1 MPTVFITGATKNT
14 GFAIA
19 ERFAGE
25 GFDVAISSR
34 NRENAEAA
42 ASKIRRKYKVTAK
55 GYAMDLLSVESI
67 QGVFA
72 HIKDDFGRLD
82 TFVANSADLGIGID
96 ILTATEDQYDDL
108 MNTNVKGNYFACR
121 EAAMIMKEQGGGSI
135 VIIGSV
141 HCKSCVG
148 GRSLYSI
155 SKGALSTLVRS
166 MAVEL
171 GMYNIRANCLLAG
184 AIRTD
189 RWDGISEEEEARRR
203 ANWPLG
209 LESDGEDIANG
220 AFYLGSSLSKTVTG
234 TDLVIDS
241 GILASLLPYKRG
253 DSK

>member
-1 MPTVFITGATKNT
+1 MPTVFITGATKNS

-19 ERFAGE
+19 EKFASE
-25 GFDVAISSR
+25 GYDVAISSR
-34 NRENAEAA
+34 SKESAEIAA
-42 ASKIRRKYKVTAK
+42 AKIQDKYKVTAR
-55 GYAMDLLSVESI
+55 GYAMDLMNVEDI
-67 QGVFA
+67 RLVFA
-72 HIKDDFGRLD
+72 RLKEDFGRLD

-96 ILTATEDQYDDL
+96 ILSATEERYDAL
-108 MNTNVKGNYFACR
+108 MDTNVKGNYFACQ
-121 EAAMIMKEQGGGSI
+121 EAAMIMMKQGGGAI

-148 GRSLYSI
+148 ERSLYSI

-189 RWDGISEEEEARRR
+189 RWEGISAEEEARRR

-209 LESDGEDIANG
+209 IESNGEDIANG
-220 AFYLGSSLSKTVTG
+220 AFYLGSDLSRTVTG

-241 GILASLLPYKRG
+241 GILASLLPYKRR
-253 DSK
+253 DKK

>member
-14 GFAIA
+14 GYAIA
-19 ERFAGE
+19 EKFAGE
-25 GFDVAISSR
+25 GYDVAISSR
-34 NRENAEAA
+34 SRESAKNAA
-42 ASKIRRKYKVTAK
+42 AKIAEKYKVTAK
-55 GYAMDLLSVESI
+55 GYALNLLSVENI
-67 QGVFA
+67 REVFA
-72 HIKDDFGRLD
+72 RIKEDFGRLD
-82 TFVANSADLGIGID
+82 TFIANSADLGIGID
-96 ILTATEDQYDDL
+96 ILSATEEQYDAL

-121 EAAMIMKEQGGGSI
+121 EAAMIMKEQSGGSI

-209 LESDGEDIANG
+209 IESDGVDIANG
-220 AFYLGSSLSKTVTG
+220 AFYLGSDLSRTVTG
-234 TDLVIDS
+234 TDLVVDS
-241 GILASLLPYKRG
+241 GILASLLPYKRPEN
-253 DSK
+253 K